1 MRRWLRVAI
10 PVAAVLASGG
20 AAQASNGNKPRQPV
34 RWAEADC
41 AQIVDLS
48 QTPVLHLEYAIGE
61 EDVGMTPD
69 EVDDSRT
76 MQFFAF
82 RRQDFRIAPPP
93 WITQAD
99 VTRAADADPV
109 NVVPSAITADDVL
122 ESSSRFSS
130 SDWLR
135 ITADDA
141 RVPITFDQAAMGV
154 DWDLAG
160 ATPGTYQLWGYT
172 WEPVLNIWSARPGFV
187 KLVASAA
194 AAADAGPSIAL
205 LDDEAVVTA
214 GEGHPVLGCAD
225 VADGS
230 TVTLQWGAKVGSVEP
245 QWQTVIEDEAIA
257 SGALTLEFVPPDAAA
272 GQVVQLRATVRD
284 PQGHEYTAYGARVL
298 SVMADPDGG
307 GDDGGDGGGGGCSC
321 GLPSDRGRIAAA
333 WLAAVLVVRL
343 RRRSEAVAR

>member
-1 MRRWLRVAI
+1 ML
-10 PVAAVLASGG
+10 PLVAALAPGG
-20 AAQASNGNKPRQPV
+20 VAQASNGNKPRQPV
-34 RWAEADC
+34 RWAEAEC

-48 QTPVLHLEYAIGE
+48 QTATLHLDYTIGE
-61 EDVGMTPD
+61 EDVGMTAD

-99 VTRAADADPV
+99 VTRAAEADPV
-109 NVVPSAITADDVL
+109 NVVPGAITTDDVL
-122 ESSSRFSS
+122 ESTSRFAS

-154 DWDLAG
+154 DWDLGG
-160 ATPGTYQLWGYT
+160 ATPGTYVLWGYT
-172 WEPVLNIWSARPGFV
+172 WEPVLNIWSARAGFV

-205 LDDEAVVTA
+205 LDDEAVVVA
-214 GEGHPVLGCAD
+214 GDAHPVLGCAD

-245 QWQTVIEDEAIA
+245 QWQTVVEDEPIA
-257 SGALTLEFVPPDAAA
+257 SGMLALDFVPPDEAAN
-272 GQVVQLRATVRD
+272 QVVQLRATVRD
-284 PQGHEYTAYGARVL
+284 PQGREYTAYGARVL

-307 GDDGGDGGGGGCSC
+307 DDGGGDGGGNGCSC
-321 GLPSDRGRIAAA
+321 GTPTQRGR
-333 WLAAVLVVRL
+333 WLAAALPLWLLARR
-343 RRRSEAVAR
+343 RRRSEAGAR